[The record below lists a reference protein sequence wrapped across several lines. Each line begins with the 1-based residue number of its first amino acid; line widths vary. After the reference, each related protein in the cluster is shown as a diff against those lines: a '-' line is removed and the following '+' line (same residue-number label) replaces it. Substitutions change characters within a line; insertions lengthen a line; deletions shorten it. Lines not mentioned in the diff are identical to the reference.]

1 MGQFKPKCYAKVGF
15 FTLMIIG
22 VILLNATW
30 KDAPTFTS
38 EQSDS
43 TSSASVSTFPYFLNQ
58 TLWRENFRE
67 ADKVLVTGSLAYVG
81 GGNCLLAIVNLSDP
95 TRLEVLSVYGDPST
109 VYAIAVIDEQTVVVA
124 YGLSYIEIIDVS
136 NPYNPVP
143 IFDNH
148 AIIAARDLVVYN
160 NYLYTT
166 GSYYDLSVYDIS
178 EKDSPVL
185 VTSLRTN
192 NSGSYGCFI
201 RDNYLFLASSKDGLE
216 IYNISTPTNPQ
227 LVGTCYS
234 NGHYFTKIIVE
245 NETAFVVDSLGSLF
259 IFNVSDKTKPVLE
272 ANITNINFNEIFIQQ
287 NYLYNINSTDEYEIY
302 NIQGYNLTR
311 ESFLVLDDFLVDLTV
326 FNNFS
331 YVLAENGLWLI
342 DNSNKSSPFLFNSIG
357 PKDFEQIQYKNGLIF
372 LREANQRIV
381 ILGFDTKTNSFQKI
395 ASIFD
400 ANISSFCVAENYLYL
415 ACSTQGIK
423 IYDVS
428 NLAKASLVGTF
439 YDGGEALDVCVRDEL
454 AFVAD
459 GNDSLEILDV
469 SNKSAPFELLNTSK
483 SIPRVTTVSLSEEF
497 AFVASPTMGI
507 VLININPDS
516 IEWQFGELV
525 STIQR
530 FEIKQIETI
539 GTSGFALSDT
549 TIYYFDFSVP
559 ASPSIIHT
567 VYYLFPVLL
576 TVLNLNYFIV
586 IHMSEIEIHQI
597 KSDGSIH
604 FIADYDTHSSLT
616 AVCIINYSLAVV
628 YNEGYF
634 DLSISGLDNDLDNL
648 NDIEELT
655 VYFTSILLADTD
667 NDLLEDGEEIYYHTD
682 PNNPDS
688 DYDTLSDYQEIKM
701 GTDPLNPDTDGDGYS
716 DGEEILNHTDPLDPN
731 SFPIERHWVA
741 YVVILIV
748 FMLLSVILIV
758 RIRFQAKR

>member
-109 VYAIAVIDEQTVVVA
+109 VYAIDVIDEQTVVVA

-143 IFDNH
+143 IFNDH
-148 AIIAARDLVVYN
+148 TIIAARDLVVYN

-227 LVGTCYS
+227 LVGTSYS

-245 NETAFVVDSLGSLF
+245 NETAFVVDSFGSLF
-259 IFNVSDKTKPVLE
+259 IFNVSDKTKPVFE

-311 ESFLVLDDFLVDLTV
+311 ESFLVLDDFVVDLTV

-331 YVLAENGLWLI
+331 YVLTENGLWLI
-342 DNSNKSSPFLFNSIG
+342 DSSNKSSPFLLNSIG

-372 LREANQRIV
+372 LREVNQRIV
-381 ILGFDTKTNSFQKI
+381 ILGFDKKTNSFQKI

-423 IYDVS
+423 IYDIS
-428 NLAKASLVGTF
+428 NLAKASIVGTF
-439 YDGGEALDVCVRDEL
+439 YDGGEALDICVRDDL

-469 SNKSAPFELLNTSK
+469 SNKSAPFELFNTSK
-483 SIPRVTTVSLSEEF
+483 SIPRVTKVSLSEEF

-507 VLININPDS
+507 VLVNINPAS
-516 IEWQFGELV
+516 VEWQFGELV
-525 STIQR
+525 STIR
-530 FEIKQIETI
+530 KFEIKQIEI
-539 GTSGFALSDT
+539 VGTSGFALSDK

-559 ASPSIIHT
+559 ASPSIKHT
-567 VYYLFPVLL
+567 FYYLFPVLL
-576 TVLNLNYFIV
+576 TVLNSNYFIV
-586 IHMSEIEIHQI
+586 IYLSEIEIHHI

-604 FIADYDTHSSLT
+604 FIADYDTHSPLT
-616 AVCIINYSLAVV
+616 ALCLINYSLAVA
-628 YNEGYF
+628 YNEDYF
-634 DLSISGLDNDLDNL
+634 DLSVSGLDYDLDNL

-655 VYFTSILLADTD
+655 VYFTSIWSADTD
-667 NDLLEDGEEIYYHTD
+667 NDLLEDGEEIFYHTD

-688 DYDTLSDYQEIKM
+688 DYDTLSDYQEIM
-701 GTDPLNPDTDGDGYS
+701 IGTDPLNPDTDGDGYS
-716 DGEEILNHTDPLDPN
+716 DGEEILNQTDPLDSN
-731 SFPIERHWVA
+731 SFPIERHWIACIVISI
-741 YVVILIV
+741 VSMVLSGILI
-748 FMLLSVILIV
+748 F
-758 RIRFQAKR
+758 RIRSQAKR